1 MQMTLELKKDTQQKR
16 ILELLKS
23 KDEVSLPEIM
33 DLRIGQY
40 NSRIKDLRDQG
51 YDIKN
56 RLKVVNGERLSWYK
70 LWT

>member
-1 MQMTLELKKDTQQKR
+1 MTLELKKDTQQKR